1 VYININQKIIIMKKT
16 AVILFIALGSYLGQA
31 FPTFNS
37 SIENVST
44 KKMVVVSPFCS
55 AIVQGDLEMVE
66 KLIALGEDI
75 NQKSNGKTPLQY
87 AARYNR
93 VEIAKLLL
101 ENGAKLNAKC
111 DKGYT
116 ALKYAELSKATDVA
130 QLLKSYKE

>member
-1 VYININQKIIIMKKT
+1 MKKT

-31 FPTFNS
+31 MSNFNS
-37 SIENVST
+37 SIENVTT

-101 ENGAKLNAKC
+101 HNGAKLNARC

-116 ALKYAELSKATDVA
+116 ALKYAEIANATEVA
-130 QLLKSYKE
+130 QFLKSYKK

>member
-1 VYININQKIIIMKKT
+1 MVAELTKQKSLYEKDYNLW
-16 AVILFIALGSYLGQA
+16 V
-31 FPTFNS
+31 
-37 SIENVST
+37 
-44 KKMVVVSPFCS
+44 
-55 AIVQGDLEMVE
+55 LEMVE

>member
-1 VYININQKIIIMKKT
+1 MKKT
-16 AVILFIALGSYLGQA
+16 AVILFIALSTYLGHA
-31 FPTFNS
+31 MSNFNAT
-37 SIENVST
+37 IENLT
-44 KKMVVVSPFCS
+44 TEKMVVVSPFCA

-101 ENGAKLNAKC
+101 DNGAKLNARC
-111 DKGYT
+111 DNGFT
-116 ALKYAELSKATDVA
+116 ALKYAEISKATDVA
-130 QLLKSYKE
+130 QLLKSYKK